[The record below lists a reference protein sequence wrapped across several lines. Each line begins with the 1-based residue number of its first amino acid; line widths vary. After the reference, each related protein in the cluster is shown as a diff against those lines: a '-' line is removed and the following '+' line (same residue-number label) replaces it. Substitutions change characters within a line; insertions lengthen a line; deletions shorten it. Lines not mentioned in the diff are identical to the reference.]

1 MSEELTQACL
11 TRTSSLAMPPK
22 VESTQMAVQVGEEQP
37 PLRATSHLGFHAPN
51 GAAPSR
57 AHHDGVTPTVNG
69 SQQGKLP
76 ATMRVGW
83 HDCGSRTQPRFTPR
97 RRGGRDESVCVTVCL
112 CACARA
118 MGPSRGVYTET

>member
-57 AHHDGVTPTVNG
+57 AHHDGVTPTANG
-69 SQQGKLP
+69 SRAQGGCQP
-76 ATMRVGW
+76 PCAWGGMTAGAGPNP
-83 HDCGSRTQPRFTPR
+83 DSRPDAAEGET
-97 RRGGRDESVCVTVCL
+97 
-112 CACARA
+112 RA
-118 MGPSRGVYTET
+118 SA